1 MLVVAVINFDV
12 YYFLAGFLRS
22 DLYAGIGVK
31 NINCFAKISI
41 WLYFVADNE
50 KTELGSSN
58 QDASSSA

>member
-31 NINCFAKISI
+31 TLTVLQKSPFGYT
-41 WLYFVADNE
+41 L
-50 KTELGSSN
+50 
-58 QDASSSA
+58 